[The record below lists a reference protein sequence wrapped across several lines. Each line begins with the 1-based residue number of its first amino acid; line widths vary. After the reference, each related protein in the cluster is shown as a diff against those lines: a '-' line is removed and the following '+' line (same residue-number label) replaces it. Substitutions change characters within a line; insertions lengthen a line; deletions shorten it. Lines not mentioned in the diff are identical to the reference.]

1 MRITRAGSILSYL
14 TTDARTDTRTGVS
27 SILDY
32 ATTNTR
38 TDRTSHQNPS
48 TPKEQLDV
56 KQNELRD
63 LRRQIAQKEAEV
75 LEKQRALELAQKS
88 EEGFVGGILSI
99 FHSEIASRTLDL
111 QEDLKQ
117 LEELKRRL
125 KEVEREIRE
134 LLRELQQAAEP
145 VHEDELD
152 RSFVVDKSDASFRA
166 GVNKALLN
174 FQQPPGSFDAELFRR
189 SRFIRE

>member
-88 EEGFVGGILSI
+88 EEGLSGAFSASLILRS
-99 FHSEIASRTLDL
+99 
-111 QEDLKQ
+111 Q
-117 LEELKRRL
+117 
-125 KEVEREIRE
+125 VERVTCRK
-134 LLRELQQAAEP
+134 L
-145 VHEDELD
+145 
-152 RSFVVDKSDASFRA
+152 
-166 GVNKALLN
+166 
-174 FQQPPGSFDAELFRR
+174 
-189 SRFIRE
+189 

>member
-14 TTDARTDTRTGVS
+14 TTDARADTRTGVS

-88 EEGFVGGILSI
+88 EEEFGGGILSI
-99 FHSEIASRTLDL
+99 FHSEIASRTRDL
-111 QEDLKQ
+111 QEALNQ
-117 LEELKRRL
+117 LEELRRRL
-125 KEVEREIRE
+125 KEVEREIGE
-134 LLRELQQAAEP
+134 LLRQLQQAAEL
-145 VHEDELD
+145 VHEDEL
-152 RSFVVDKSDASFRA
+152 VVDKSDASFRA
-166 GVNKALLN
+166 GLNKALPNL
-174 FQQPPGSFDAELFRR
+174 QQPPGSFDAELFRR

>member
-1 MRITRAGSILSYL
+1 MSITRTGSILSYL
-14 TTDARTDTRTGVS
+14 TTNTRTDTPTGVS
-27 SILDY
+27 SILNY
-32 ATTNTR
+32 GTTNTR

-48 TPKEQLDV
+48 TPKEQLDA

-75 LEKQRALELAQKS
+75 LEKQWALEQAQKS
-88 EEGFVGGILSI
+88 EEGFVGGFISI
-99 FHSEIASRTLDL
+99 FDSEIASRTRDL
-111 QEDLKQ
+111 QEALKQ
-117 LEELKRRL
+117 LEELRRRL
-125 KEVEREIRE
+125 KEVEREIGE
-134 LLRELQQAAEP
+134 LLRQLQQAAEP
-145 VHEDELD
+145 VDEDELD